1 MGWFTQDKNDDTHTK
16 VSDSGYSVDRQCNT
30 TEFIIADRDG
40 SGHQHVVISDTGDVI
55 SDQRI
60 DGR

>member
-1 MGWFTQDKNDDTHTK
+1 MGWFTQDKTADTHTK
-16 VSDSGYSVDRQCNT
+16 VDTGFDVDNQCRT

-40 SGHQHVVISDTGDVI
+40 SGHQHVVVSESGDIIKDV
-55 SDQRI
+55 RV

>member
-1 MGWFTQDKNDDTHTK
+1 MGWFTQDKSDDTHT
-16 VSDSGYSVDRQCNT
+16 SVKAGTSHDTGSAT

-40 SGHQHVVISDTGDVI
+40 SGHQHVVIDDHGNTIHNERV
-55 SDQRI
+55 